1 MLVYYSAS
9 VFKGESVLLPRPL
22 EVDEV
27 EHIEVTPDYQV
38 AVSQLEGNGFI
49 YTIDTDNLY
58 TPIQIK
64 ETFKLDTP
72 LYWLTESVTGT
83 LKDIYV
89 NNTISKNIPTLKTM
103 PFKTFLLNALSAN
116 KHEIRTWVM
125 DAFSLKRDYP
135 RRATWDVFP
144 DEVNGKYATHNEQGE
159 KVLIDTTNLDYP
171 CVGFWR
177 AITLNKGD
185 LPNITETTKTTT
197 GEVFSNYVL
206 FIAHFGALVPYFTGV
221 ITPGLVNDVYV
232 ELRKKGQLTDV
243 SKLLHALTVGESL
256 ATYCNIGAAGESP
269 KSYVTAPGLRK
280 RRDELLATIDL
291 NATDQSKLAEVTGE
305 LISLNKDWSK
315 GDEVERFND
324 ATGKIQNIVNVK
336 TQIMI
341 GTEDAIGGGRT
352 KVVATSLEEGI
363 RIDDLPSTVSGM
375 RAGSEARGKN
385 TAFGGVGIKM
395 TQRALAV
402 YRVGAL
408 LDCGTKLGY
417 TKQITQF
424 SYKDIIGRY
433 ALNSKK
439 PFSSSEAKSYIGKT
453 IVIRDPAYCLTSL
466 KSFEPCRTCL
476 GINASQR
483 VGAIALEASNINSIF
498 QGAMMSAAHG
508 KALTVQEVTL
518 SEVAS

>member
-1 MLVYYSAS
+1 MLVYYSTP
-9 VFKGESVLLPRPL
+9 VFKGDALLIPKPL
-22 EVDEV
+22 EVDEI
-27 EHIEVTPDYQV
+27 EHTEVTPDYQV
-38 AVSQLEGNGFI
+38 AVDKLDGNGYI
-49 YTIDTDNLY
+49 YTIDTDDLY
-58 TPIQIK
+58 SPAKIK
-64 ETFKLDTP
+64 EVFKLDTTAH
-72 LYWLTESVTGT
+72 WLTESVNGK
-83 LKDIYV
+83 LQDIYL
-89 NNTISKNIPTLKTM
+89 NGSISKNLPTLKTI
-103 PFKTFLLNALSAN
+103 PFKEFLLNALLAN
-116 KHEIRTWVM
+116 RHEIRTWVM

-159 KVLIDTTNLDYP
+159 KVLIDTTNLEYP
-171 CVGFWR
+171 CIGFWR

-206 FIAHFGALVPYFTGV
+206 FIAHFGALVPYFTGI

-232 ELRKKGQLTDV
+232 ELRKKGHLTDTN
-243 SKLLHALTVGESL
+243 KLLHALTVGESL

-305 LISLNKDWSK
+305 LVGLNKDWSK

-341 GTEDAIGGGRT
+341 GTEDSIGGGRT

-363 RIDDLPSTVSGM
+363 RVDDLPSTISGM

-402 YRVGAL
+402 YKVNTL
-408 LDCGTKLGY
+408 LDCGAKMGY

-433 ALNSKK
+433 ILNTKK
-439 PFSSSEAKSYIGKT
+439 PITSSEAKSYIGKV
-453 IVIRDPAYCLTSL
+453 IVIRDPAYCLTGL
-466 KSFEPCRTCL
+466 KSFEPCKTCL
-476 GINASQR
+476 GVNASQR
-483 VGAIALEASNINSIF
+483 VGAIALEASNINSVF

-508 KALTVQEVTL
+508 KALTIQEVTL
-518 SEVAS
+518 TEVAS